1 MSCENPIFAGD
12 IPLAGP
18 LAGGETVLGLQAGA
32 VRRLPVEA
40 FAGGGSGGD
49 RQEVFLGAPAVLP
62 AYPALVFEAVTIAGQ
77 TSYRMRF
84 NDGAA

>member
-1 MSCENPIFAGD
+1 MSTEGIFAGVL
-12 IPLAGP
+12 PAAGP
-18 LAGGETVLGLQAGA
+18 LVGGETVIGVQGGA
-32 VRRLPVEA
+32 VRQIPVSA
-40 FAGGGSGGD
+40 LGGGGGGGD